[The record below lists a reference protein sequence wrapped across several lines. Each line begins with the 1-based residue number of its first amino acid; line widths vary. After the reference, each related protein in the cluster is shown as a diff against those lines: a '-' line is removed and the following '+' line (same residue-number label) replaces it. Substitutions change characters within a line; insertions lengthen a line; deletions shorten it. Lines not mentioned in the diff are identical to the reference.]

1 MEENQNTKGKTESY
15 ELSGFSNVVQFLA
28 AEDKNRPLE
37 NISKRNFIST
47 RTHVIFSIYRLSP

>member
-1 MEENQNTKGKTESY
+1 MEENQNMKEKTEY

-28 AEDKNRPLE
+28 AENKNRPLE
-37 NISKRNFIST
+37 NISKRNSIST

>member
-1 MEENQNTKGKTESY
+1 MKGKTESY

-28 AEDKNRPLE
+28 AENKNRPLE
-37 NISKRNFIST
+37 NISKRNSIST